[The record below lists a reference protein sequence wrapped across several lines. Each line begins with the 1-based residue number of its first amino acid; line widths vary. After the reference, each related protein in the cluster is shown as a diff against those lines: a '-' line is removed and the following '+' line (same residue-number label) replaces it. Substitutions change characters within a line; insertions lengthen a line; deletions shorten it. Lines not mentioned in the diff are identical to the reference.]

1 MTTHKLCRNKDCNH
15 HVYFLSFFFSFPFSS
30 LRSSVSESNYGIG
43 LCLEAKRSSGFDFE
57 EMPYPL
63 ANQLPWV
70 ILGQVIMGLPQWS
83 SG

>member
-1 MTTHKLCRNKDCNH
+1 M
-15 HVYFLSFFFSFPFSS
+15 YIFFFFFFFFPFSS

-63 ANQLPWV
+63 ASQLSWV
-70 ILGQVIMGLPQWS
+70 ILEQVIMGLPQQS